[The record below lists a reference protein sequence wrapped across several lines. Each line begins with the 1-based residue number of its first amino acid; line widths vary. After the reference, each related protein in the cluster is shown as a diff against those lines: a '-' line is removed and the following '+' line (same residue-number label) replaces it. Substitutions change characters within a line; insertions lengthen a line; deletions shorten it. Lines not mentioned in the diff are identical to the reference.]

1 LSKIKVVFQRK
12 TLVLASGWFATEL
25 DKVDPLKPLPKAIE
39 KLIRWFIHNGKSYA
53 DGEIKK
59 DIDRGLAN
67 LFTDG
72 FIDKF
77 SNEDPLFLIQTEMPP
92 SLGLPAVA
100 SLVHTVRRALLRRNA
115 RPNNEIDPLEVSVEN
130 TRLKSKRKHLGY
142 EQRERLLLGQFP
154 ASRNTVMKAL
164 KDGQD
169 AIATIEEAKASM
181 PSNHE
186 AFLTLVDFQSKTL
199 QLFVSPKSR

>member
-1 LSKIKVVFQRK
+1 MSKIKVVFQRK
-12 TLVLASGWFATEL
+12 TLVLASSWFATEL
-25 DKVDPLKPLPKAIE
+25 DKVDPLEPLPKAIE
-39 KLIRWFIHNGKSYA
+39 KLIRWFIHNGKSHA

-59 DIDRGLAN
+59 DIDRELAK
-67 LFTDG
+67 LFSDG

-77 SNEDPLFLIQTEMPP
+77 SNENPILLFQTEMLP

-100 SLVHTVRRALLRRNA
+100 SLVHIIRNALTRRNA
-115 RPNNEIDPLEVSVEN
+115 RPNSEIDPLEVSVEN
-130 TRLKSKRKHLGY
+130 TRLKSERKRLGY
-142 EQRERLLLGQFP
+142 EQRERMLLRQFT

-169 AIATIEEAKASM
+169 ATATIEDAKASM

-186 AFLTLVDFQSKTL
+186 VVLAAVDYASKTV
-199 QLFVSPKSR
+199 QLFVKPKSR